1 MRLNL
6 LSHACW
12 RRLYLIKTNNMLRLA
27 NRITGTPAMVDL
39 IVLLKRTD
47 AIGRDEFLRRWAD
60 ASAAAY
66 KEGAD
71 GAGVIQCR
79 VTAEPPPLPGM
90 PTIGVS
96 IDAFEKLS
104 FAEVEQFANCWRHAE
119 ALAELR
125 SIAGAMSV
133 LSVRS
138 HVVRDD
144 TKAGASAG
152 FLKRMVLVKRN
163 PKLAR
168 QPYLEHWLNTHA
180 RLARQ
185 VRGGSRFYIQHEVL
199 SELENPGEIAS
210 LALSLD
216 GFSETWYDD
225 EAEMS
230 RAAATAEGQAVAR
243 DNLAIGGESKRFFF
257 EISNQD

>member
-1 MRLNL
+1 
-6 LSHACW
+6 
-12 RRLYLIKTNNMLRLA
+12 MLRLA

-39 IVLLKRTD
+39 IVLLKRAD

-60 ASAAAY
+60 NSAAVY
-66 KEGAD
+66 KIAAD
-71 GAGVIQCR
+71 NARILQCR

-104 FAEVEQFANCWRHAE
+104 FSRADQFADCWRRNSKAI
-119 ALAELR
+119 AELR
-125 SIAGAMSV
+125 SIASAMSV
-133 LSVRS
+133 LAVRS
-138 HVVRDD
+138 YVVRDD
-144 TKAGASAG
+144 TKASPSAD

-168 QPYLEHWLNTHA
+168 EPYLEHWLNVHA
-180 RLARQ
+180 ELAKQ
-185 VRGGSRFYIQHEVL
+185 VDGGSRLYIQHEVL
-199 SELENPGEIAS
+199 SELENPGGIA
-210 LALSLD
+210 ALHLDLD

-257 EISNQD
+257 EAFSQA

>member
-1 MRLNL
+1 
-6 LSHACW
+6 
-12 RRLYLIKTNNMLRLA
+12 
-27 NRITGTPAMVDL
+27 MVDL
-39 IVLLKRTD
+39 IVLLKRAD
-47 AIGRDEFLRRWAD
+47 AIGRDAFLRRWAD
-60 ASAAAY
+60 LSSAVY
-66 KEGAD
+66 AD
-71 GAGVIQCR
+71 ARLVQCR
-79 VTAEPPPLPGM
+79 VAAEPPPLPGM

-104 FAEVEQFANCWRHAE
+104 FSGPQQFYDCWRGAE

-133 LSVRS
+133 LSVRC
-138 HVVRDD
+138 HVVRDE
-144 TKAGASAG
+144 TAGASVH

-163 PKLAR
+163 PALAR
-168 QPYLEHWLNTHA
+168 APYLERWLNVHA
-180 RLARQ
+180 SLAKQ
-185 VRGGSRFYIQHEVL
+185 VKGGSRFYIQHEVL
-199 SELENPGEIAS
+199 FELDNPGGIAS
-210 LALSLD
+210 PDLGLD

-257 EISNQD
+257 EILNQA

>member
-1 MRLNL
+1 
-6 LSHACW
+6 
-12 RRLYLIKTNNMLRLA
+12 MLRLA
-27 NRITGTPAMVDL
+27 NWITGTPAMVDL
-39 IVLLKRTD
+39 IVLLKRAD

-60 ASAAAY
+60 MSAAVYGMA
-66 KEGAD
+66 AD
-71 GAGVIQCR
+71 DARIQQCK

-96 IDAFEKLS
+96 IDAFEKLR
-104 FAEVEQFANCWRHAE
+104 FATAKRFADCWQRDSE
-119 ALAELR
+119 AIAELR
-125 SIAGAMSV
+125 RIAGTMAV

-138 HVVRDD
+138 YVVRDD
-144 TKAGASAG
+144 TKADSSAE

-168 QPYLEHWLNTHA
+168 EPYLEHWLNVHA
-180 RLARQ
+180 QLAKQ
-185 VRGGSRFYIQHEVL
+185 VDGGSRLYIQHEVL
-199 SELENPGEIAS
+199 SELENPGGIAP
-210 LALSLD
+210 LRLDLD

-257 EISNQD
+257 EVFSQA

>member
-1 MRLNL
+1 
-6 LSHACW
+6 
-12 RRLYLIKTNNMLRLA
+12 
-27 NRITGTPAMVDL
+27 MVDL
-39 IVLLKRTD
+39 IVLLKRAD

-60 ASAAAY
+60 LSSAVYNAA
-66 KEGAD
+66 GDDARI
-71 GAGVIQCR
+71 IQCR

-104 FAEVEQFANCWRHAE
+104 FARAEQFANGWKNVE

-125 SIAGAMSV
+125 SIAGAMS
-133 LSVRS
+133 LLRVRS
-138 HVVRDD
+138 HVVRDETESGPSED
-144 TKAGASAG
+144 

-163 PKLAR
+163 PELAR
-168 QPYLEHWLNTHA
+168 QPYLEHWLNVHA
-180 RLARQ
+180 QLAKQ
-185 VRGGSRFYIQHEVL
+185 VQGGSRFYIQHEVL
-199 SELENPGEIAS
+199 FELENPGGIAS
-210 LALSLD
+210 LDLRLD

-230 RAAATAEGQAVAR
+230 RAAATPEGQAVAR

-257 EISNQD
+257 EILDQD